1 MQKKAI
7 TKLSKLS
14 VGSLSAIDK
23 LETQLNESRRDGVGP
38 KSGST
43 SNGGGGGNDE
53 RITKLE
59 ADFHK
64 LARLYKGSQD
74 VLGRLESRSLKL
86 KRAFAL
92 PNHS

>member
-23 LETQLNESRRDGVGP
+23 LETQLNESRRDGLGP
-38 KSGST
+38 KPGSGSGST
-43 SNGGGGGNDE
+43 SNGGINDD
-53 RITKLE
+53 RISKLE

-74 VLGRLESRSLKL
+74 TLGRLESRS
-86 KRAFAL
+86 
-92 PNHS
+92 P